1 MRGYSRPILPGQYG
15 VSLGLTSSQ
24 LNNSVGWSPAP
35 DRRHIECLLGGQH
48 PSRNPPT
55 NLQPSSYISPPGGL
69 WKGTLISKDFPGLI
83 SSTDESKLLSMA
95 PAFSLKTPSASI
107 TRESS
112 IVLLVLMLLVSAD
125 YGAHK
130 ISFSTIASSH
140 YSPIHLMSSPLPGES
155 GIEPWYQR

>member
-69 WKGTLISKDFPGLI
+69 WKEILMPTDFPGLI
-83 SSTDESKLLSMA
+83 SSTDESGLLLNASA
-95 PAFSLKTPSASI
+95 DICPLGYRCAGVLSQNPINSLNKEPNI
-107 TRESS
+107 
-112 IVLLVLMLLVSAD
+112 IVLVS
-125 YGAHK
+125 
-130 ISFSTIASSH
+130 T
-140 YSPIHLMSSPLPGES
+140 SPVNVDRG
-155 GIEPWYQR
+155 YQRNLFQYHGVLL